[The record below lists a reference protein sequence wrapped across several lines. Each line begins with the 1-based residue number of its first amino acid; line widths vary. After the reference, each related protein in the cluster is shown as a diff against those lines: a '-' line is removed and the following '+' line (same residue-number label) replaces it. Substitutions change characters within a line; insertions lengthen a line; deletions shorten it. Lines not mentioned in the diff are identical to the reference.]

1 VFEYPV
7 SINGKTKFKISY
19 PSAMEK
25 QVVEKEILLAPELA
39 KYIAPES
46 VKKVIVV
53 PNRIIN
59 VVG

>member
-1 VFEYPV
+1 
-7 SINGKTKFKISY
+7 
-19 PSAMEK
+19 MEK

-39 KYIAPES
+39 KYIAPDS